1 MYTITPLKN
10 DTFKNDALFKIRR
23 LFTIQ
28 QPGEVGGR
36 RRGISLDETGS
47 PWNWMGGHGPGERTA
62 PADCRVSYFPAPC

>member
-28 QPGEVGGR
+28 QPGEVRWGEGGG
-36 RRGISLDETGS
+36 GISLDETGS
-47 PWNWMGGHGPGERTA
+47 P
-62 PADCRVSYFPAPC
+62 